1 MSFKQELDQTISQWA
16 LLKSRFYQAW
26 SAGELPK
33 SALAQYA
40 KEYGKFIHLLPS
52 GWETLNDA
60 ETVEEEIEH
69 AELWDVFASALDA
82 QATGEPAPEVDDL
95 ILTANKLF
103 SEPFSAM
110 GAMYAF
116 EVQQPET
123 AASKLDG
130 LRKYYSIPSEGKE
143 YFKVHSVNHHE
154 SEKLLTRLEKLSS
167 KERAAAL
174 DACQEMSKAL
184 WDALDGIYD
193 ASIAD
198 SLN

>member
-1 MSFKQELDQTISQWA
+1 MSFKQEFDQAIGQWA

-40 KEYGKFIHLLPS
+40 EEYGKFIHLLPT

-82 QATGEPAPEVDDL
+82 QSTGQPAPEVEAL
-95 ILTANKLF
+95 IVTAKKLF
-103 SEPFSAM
+103 SEPVRAI
-110 GAMYAF
+110 GAMYSF
-116 EVQQPET
+116 EAQQPET

-130 LRKYYSIPSEGKE
+130 LRKYYSIPSEGE
-143 YFKVHSVNHHE
+143 EVFQSPFHQSP
-154 SEKLLTRLEKLSS
+154 
-167 KERAAAL
+167 
-174 DACQEMSKAL
+174 
-184 WDALDGIYD
+184 
-193 ASIAD
+193 
-198 SLN
+198 

>member
-1 MSFKQELDQTISQWA
+1 MSFKKELDQAIGQWA

-33 SALAQYA
+33 TALAQYA
-40 KEYGKFIHLLPS
+40 EEYGKFIHLLPS

-82 QATGEPAPEVDDL
+82 KATGQPAPEVDAL
-95 ILTANKLF
+95 LLTAKKLF
-103 SEPFSAM
+103 SEPVSAA

-116 EVQQPET
+116 EAQQPET

-130 LRKYYSIPSEGKE
+130 LQKYYSIPSEGE
-143 YFKVHSVNHHE
+143 DYFKVHSVNHHE
-154 SEKLLTRLEKLSS
+154 SEKLLAGLEKLSS
-167 KERAAAL
+167 KEKAAAL
-174 DACQEMSKAL
+174 DACKEMSKAL

-193 ASIAD
+193 ASMAD